1 MIRLIILVVLAL
13 AAIGVALLLQR
24 RRPDPPSA
32 PSYRAP
38 VQLDRNDFD
47 RPDVPHLLVVFAS
60 ITCNTCPEVWAQ
72 VEPFTADDLVVQRVD
87 VEGGGDLHRR
97 YRIDGVPTTVVA
109 DAQGVVTATFFGPVL
124 DEDLYEAVD
133 QLRNRSSG
141 GFGEP

>member
-13 AAIGVALLLQR
+13 AAVGLALLLQR

-38 VQLDRNDFD
+38 VQLDRDDFE
-47 RPDVPHLLVVFAS
+47 RPDLPFLLVVFAS
-60 ITCNTCPEVWAQ
+60 ITCNTCPEVWAV
-72 VEPFTADDLVVQRVD
+72 VEPLAAADLAVQRVD

-109 DAQGVVTATFFGPVL
+109 DAEGVVTATFFGPLVE
-124 DEDLYEAVD
+124 EDLYEAVD
-133 QLRNRSSG
+133 QLRHRSNG
-141 GFGEP
+141 GPD